1 MGASDSKLV
10 FKQGIIRLS
19 EQTEIPA
26 DDTYWTGVRL
36 PILPRATS
44 TLC

>member
-10 FKQGIIRLS
+10 FKQGIIRLA

-26 DDTYWTGVRL
+26 DDTYWTGVRA
-36 PILPRATS
+36 PVKCHVCPQS
-44 TLC
+44 